1 MSDMGGEL
9 TEKND
14 KCGKGKEEELLVAG
28 KI

>member
-9 TEKND
+9 TGKSD
-14 KCGKGKEEELLVAG
+14 KYGKGKEEELLLAG

>member
-9 TEKND
+9 TGKSD
-14 KCGKGKEEELLVAG
+14 KCGKGIEEELLVAG